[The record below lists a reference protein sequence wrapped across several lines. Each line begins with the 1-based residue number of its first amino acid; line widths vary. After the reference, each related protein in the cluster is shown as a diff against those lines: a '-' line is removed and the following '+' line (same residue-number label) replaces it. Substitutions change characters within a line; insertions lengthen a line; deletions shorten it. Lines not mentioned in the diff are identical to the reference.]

1 MKIGGHGLREHIRL
15 LMPLFGLITAVWLLR
30 LIMDMAGTP
39 PTIVHMVSVTVA
51 GSASIL
57 LAVLLI
63 HFKGFG
69 SYGNVVLAAF
79 LLEFWSQLLICSAI
93 AFAALTNTVNVY
105 SAPEY
110 SPRSSP
116 LAHIFGHITFGLGLG
131 TLFFGGGMGCLV
143 LWLLRHIIPAAGGK
157 AHLRT
162 SH

>member
-15 LMPLFGLITAVWLLR
+15 LMPLFGLIAAVWLLR
-30 LIMDMAGTP
+30 LILDKAGTP
-39 PTIVHMVSVTVA
+39 PTIVRMVSVTVA

-63 HFKGFG
+63 HFRAFG

-79 LLEFWSQLLICSAI
+79 LLELWSQLLICSAI
-93 AFAALTNTVNVY
+93 AFSALTHTMNVY

-116 LAHIFGHITFGLGLG
+116 LAHIFGHITFGVGLG

-143 LWLLRHIIPAAGGK
+143 LWLLRHIVPAAGGK

>member
-1 MKIGGHGLREHIRL
+1 MRIGNHGLREHIRF
-15 LMPLFGLITAVWLLR
+15 LMPLFGLIAAVWLLR
-30 LIMDMAGTP
+30 LVLDKAGTP
-39 PTIVHMVSVTVA
+39 APIVRMFSVTVA

-69 SYGNVVLAAF
+69 GYGSVVVSAF

-93 AFAALTNTVNVY
+93 AFSALTKTMNIY

-110 SPRSSP
+110 SPRASP
-116 LAHIFGHITFGLGLG
+116 LAHIIGHITFGVGLG
-131 TLFFGGGMGCLV
+131 TLLLGAGMGSLL
-143 LWLLRHIIPAAGGK
+143 LWLLRRIVPLGGGTR
-157 AHLRT
+157 LRM

>member
-1 MKIGGHGLREHIRL
+1 MKMGGHGLREHIRL

-30 LIMDMAGTP
+30 LIMDKAGTP
-39 PTIVHMVSVTVA
+39 PSIVRMASVTVA
-51 GSASIL
+51 GAASIL

-63 HFKGFG
+63 HFKAFG
-69 SYGNVVLAAF
+69 GYGNVVVSAF
-79 LLEFWSQLLICSAI
+79 LLELYEQLLICGAI
-93 AFAALTNTVNVY
+93 AFSALTNSVNVY

-110 SPRSSP
+110 SPRSGP

-131 TLFFGGGMGCLV
+131 TLFGSAMGCLL
-143 LWLLRHIIPAAGGK
+143 LWLLKHIVPAAGGK